1 MMKDYE
7 IIKKI
12 YESSN
17 SLVYRATLKPDNQSI
32 ILKILKENYPTASEL
47 TRYKQEYKITRSLN
61 ADSIIKAYDLQRYEN
76 SLVIL
81 LEDFGG
87 QSLKSLLSQS
97 QLNLEN
103 FLTIAIK
110 TTESLAAIHKSN
122 IIHKDINPSNIVYNP
137 QTEQL
142 KIIDFGISTR
152 LSQEFLTV
160 VPPKQLE
167 GTLAYIA
174 PEQTGRMNRG
184 IDYRSDFYSLGVTF
198 YELLTN
204 KLPFE
209 TTDLMELVHC
219 HIAQQPL
226 PLHQL
231 IPDIPNSISN
241 IINKLL
247 AKTPEE
253 RYQSTQGIKAD
264 LQTCLEQLKTLGEI
278 SDFPLATQDICDKF
292 QIPQKLYGREQEV
305 EQLLTVF
312 EQVSLGTTG
321 MILISGYSGIGKSA
335 LVNEIHKPIT
345 KKRGKFI
352 SGKFD
357 QLQRD
362 IPYSAIS
369 QAFQELIRKL
379 LSEPETTLQNWKNQI
394 LEALG
399 NNGQIII
406 DVIPELEKIIAQQP
420 AVEQLG
426 ASENQNRF
434 NLFFQR
440 FLSVFCQK
448 EHPLVIFIDD
458 LQWADLPS
466 LNLIEQLIVDPDNQY
481 FLLIG
486 AYRDN
491 EVNSTHPLVN
501 TLEKIQTA
509 QVAVSEITLEPL
521 KIHHI
526 NQLTA
531 ETLNCSTEI
540 TKPLAELVAKKTGG
554 NPFFITQLLNYLY
567 QESFLAFKPA
577 QSPSYWQWDIE
588 EIESVSI
595 TDNVVE
601 LMVNKIEKLD
611 EKTQQVLKL
620 AACIGNN
627 FNLEILAIVNNKSQT
642 VTAKE
647 IQSALDESL
656 IIPLDNNYKVP
667 LLWSSE
673 ELSNSSDISSQH
685 STYISYKF
693 LHDRVQQAA
702 YYLIPEA
709 EKKQVHL
716 QVGRLL
722 LKNIQEDELQNN
734 IFDIV
739 NQLNEGLDLIYE
751 QLEKDELAKLN
762 FQAGKKAK
770 ASTAYQIALKY
781 LETGVKLLDFHQWNY
796 QSSLIFEIHLE
807 LLELLYLTANYLRV
821 QDCSEILLSKNYE
834 TLDKVKI
841 YEIKSLSYFA
851 ELKQQKAIENFC
863 KALALPKIDIDVPQ
877 DGDEIIKRTN
887 QESKHLECL
896 LNNKQIKDL
905 IHLPKLTNPYKT
917 SAILILQKIVP
928 SIATTN
934 SPLVNWCIFKQINL
948 CIEYGNPSQAA
959 ASYIFYSFLPTNDTN
974 LAYQFGQLSL
984 KLQDKYYMP
993 SLDALVIH
1001 MYYGCAWHWKEYLR
1015 NIEVHKKCLYG
1026 FQKGIDVGDYLFAFY
1041 CFISYH
1047 LINLFGGYSLENI
1060 LKKDEEYFPLIQKLQ
1075 IEYCINFQHI
1085 CNQIVNNLIN
1095 EQKDF
1100 IVIGDSLSIEES
1112 YLDDWSENKNTWLLF
1127 IAYFAKI
1134 FLLYFF
1140 KQYDKALNY
1149 LIKAQ
1154 KNIDACSKYLPAPQ
1168 QNFYSSLTF
1177 LANYHN
1183 SDPIKQKQLL
1193 KQVEKNQES
1202 MKMWTG
1208 NCSENFQHKYDL
1220 VEAEKAR
1227 VLGQTLQAQQL
1238 YDRAIQGAKKYEFIH
1253 EEALAY
1259 ERAAEFYLA
1268 LYRQEIGQFYLRN
1281 AHHCYIRWGAKAKVK
1296 QLEEEYP
1303 QYLLGVAN
1311 KNKSKGISTTISTS
1325 GNHGEILDLT
1335 TVMKASQAIYG
1346 EIKLENLLHNLM
1358 KITIENAGAQT
1369 GFLILYHQGNWVI
1382 EAQGKINSDE
1392 VTILQSIPIE
1402 SIDPQTSI
1410 PILPTTIINY
1420 VIRTKENIVLND
1432 AAHEGQFIN
1441 DPYIIATKSK
1451 SILCTPLINQGQ
1463 LSGIVY
1469 LENNLT
1475 TDTFTSERVEL
1486 LNILSAQAAISIDN
1500 SRLYQTLEQRVEE
1513 RTKELSQTL
1522 DVLKATQA
1530 ELIFENEL
1538 LKTGKPTSDFNYKVG
1553 GSLPNNS
1560 PTYVV
1565 RQADRILYQALKQGD
1580 FCYILNAR
1588 QMGKSSLMVRMIHH
1602 LNHEGHHCAAIDLT
1616 QIGNE
1621 NVTVEQWYKGLA
1633 VDLLRSFRLM
1643 KKFNLIKLKTWWNDR
1658 LDISPVQRLSQFIED
1673 ILLVE
1678 LNNENDE
1685 SIKKVFIFLD
1695 EVDTI
1700 LSLKFPV
1707 NDFFALIR
1715 SCYNKRMIHPESIYQ
1730 NLAFAF
1736 FGVATPSELM
1746 TDMRRTPFNI
1756 GQTIELESFKKHEAQ
1771 PLLYGITEK
1780 VSNPQTMLQE
1790 ILNWTGGQP
1799 FLTQKLCQ
1807 LIRNSEIPI
1816 PVNGEAKWIENLVQE
1831 KILKNWE
1838 SQDEPEH
1845 LKTIRDRIF
1854 HSKNRR
1860 QMLEIYQQLLEQKEI
1875 MRTNI
1880 PEEKELCLS
1889 GLVIK
1894 QNDLLKIHNRIYE
1907 LIFNHSWTEK
1917 NLLELS

>member
-1 MMKDYE
+1 
-7 IIKKI
+7 
-12 YESSN
+12 
-17 SLVYRATLKPDNQSI
+17 
-32 ILKILKENYPTASEL
+32 
-47 TRYKQEYKITRSLN
+47 
-61 ADSIIKAYDLQRYEN
+61 
-76 SLVIL
+76 
-81 LEDFGG
+81 
-87 QSLKSLLSQS
+87 
-97 QLNLEN
+97 
-103 FLTIAIK
+103 
-110 TTESLAAIHKSN
+110 
-122 IIHKDINPSNIVYNP
+122 
-137 QTEQL
+137 
-142 KIIDFGISTR
+142 
-152 LSQEFLTV
+152 
-160 VPPKQLE
+160 
-167 GTLAYIA
+167 
-174 PEQTGRMNRG
+174 
-184 IDYRSDFYSLGVTF
+184 
-198 YELLTN
+198 
-204 KLPFE
+204 
-209 TTDLMELVHC
+209 
-219 HIAQQPL
+219 
-226 PLHQL
+226 
-231 IPDIPNSISN
+231 
-241 IINKLL
+241 
-247 AKTPEE
+247 
-253 RYQSTQGIKAD
+253 
-264 LQTCLEQLKTLGEI
+264 
-278 SDFPLATQDICDKF
+278 
-292 QIPQKLYGREQEV
+292 
-305 EQLLTVF
+305 
-312 EQVSLGTTG
+312 
-321 MILISGYSGIGKSA
+321 
-335 LVNEIHKPIT
+335 
-345 KKRGKFI
+345 
-352 SGKFD
+352 
-357 QLQRD
+357 
-362 IPYSAIS
+362 
-369 QAFQELIRKL
+369 
-379 LSEPETTLQNWKNQI
+379 
-394 LEALG
+394 
-399 NNGQIII
+399 
-406 DVIPELEKIIAQQP
+406 
-420 AVEQLG
+420 
-426 ASENQNRF
+426 
-434 NLFFQR
+434 
-440 FLSVFCQK
+440 
-448 EHPLVIFIDD
+448 
-458 LQWADLPS
+458 
-466 LNLIEQLIVDPDNQY
+466 
-481 FLLIG
+481 
-486 AYRDN
+486 
-491 EVNSTHPLVN
+491 
-501 TLEKIQTA
+501 
-509 QVAVSEITLEPL
+509 
-521 KIHHI
+521 
-526 NQLTA
+526 
-531 ETLNCSTEI
+531 
-540 TKPLAELVAKKTGG
+540 
-554 NPFFITQLLNYLY
+554 
-567 QESFLAFKPA
+567 
-577 QSPSYWQWDIE
+577 
-588 EIESVSI
+588 
-595 TDNVVE
+595 
-601 LMVNKIEKLD
+601 
-611 EKTQQVLKL
+611 
-620 AACIGNN
+620 
-627 FNLEILAIVNNKSQT
+627 
-642 VTAKE
+642 
-647 IQSALDESL
+647 
-656 IIPLDNNYKVP
+656 
-667 LLWSSE
+667 
-673 ELSNSSDISSQH
+673 
-685 STYISYKF
+685 
-693 LHDRVQQAA
+693 
-702 YYLIPEA
+702 
-709 EKKQVHL
+709 
-716 QVGRLL
+716 
-722 LKNIQEDELQNN
+722 
-734 IFDIV
+734 
-739 NQLNEGLDLIYE
+739 
-751 QLEKDELAKLN
+751 
-762 FQAGKKAK
+762 
-770 ASTAYQIALKY
+770 
-781 LETGVKLLDFHQWNY
+781 
-796 QSSLIFEIHLE
+796 
-807 LLELLYLTANYLRV
+807 
-821 QDCSEILLSKNYE
+821 
-834 TLDKVKI
+834 
-841 YEIKSLSYFA
+841 
-851 ELKQQKAIENFC
+851 
-863 KALALPKIDIDVPQ
+863 
-877 DGDEIIKRTN
+877 
-887 QESKHLECL
+887 
-896 LNNKQIKDL
+896 
-905 IHLPKLTNPYKT
+905 
-917 SAILILQKIVP
+917 
-928 SIATTN
+928 
-934 SPLVNWCIFKQINL
+934 
-948 CIEYGNPSQAA
+948 
-959 ASYIFYSFLPTNDTN
+959 
-974 LAYQFGQLSL
+974 
-984 KLQDKYYMP
+984 
-993 SLDALVIH
+993 
-1001 MYYGCAWHWKEYLR
+1001 
-1015 NIEVHKKCLYG
+1015 
-1026 FQKGIDVGDYLFAFY
+1026 
-1041 CFISYH
+1041 
-1047 LINLFGGYSLENI
+1047 
-1060 LKKDEEYFPLIQKLQ
+1060 
-1075 IEYCINFQHI
+1075 
-1085 CNQIVNNLIN
+1085 
-1095 EQKDF
+1095 KDF

-1149 LIKAQ
+1149 PIKAQ

-1335 TVMKASQAIYG
+1335 TVMKASQAISG

-1402 SIDPQTSI
+1402 STDPQTSI

-1420 VIRTKENIVLND
+1420 VIRTQENIALND
-1432 AAHEGQFIN
+1432 AANQGQFIN

-1451 SILCTPLINQGQ
+1451 SILCTPLINQSQ

-1522 DVLKATQA
+1522 EVLKATQA

-1565 RQADRILYQALKQGD
+1565 RQADRSLYQALKQGE

-1616 QIGNE
+1616 QIGSE